1 MSIARYK
8 YIYTELLPIFVP
20 ITTLMGFAF
29 AITDT
34 NTMNHPDPIGR
45 YINLVGHTTIGFT
58 FGLLYPITFP
68 ASALF
73 VIYQKNKR

>member
-1 MSIARYK
+1 MPLASYK
-8 YIYTELLPIFVP
+8 YIYTELLPVFVP
-20 ITTLMGFAF
+20 MTTLLGFAF

-34 NTMNHPDPIGR
+34 NTMNHINPIGK

-73 VIYQKNKR
+73 VIYQNNKR